1 MVMNYLNE
9 RVSYLRGLAE
19 GMGIK
24 DDTKE
29 GKLLVNIIDLLD
41 DIVDAISELEV
52 SQAELDDYVETIDE
66 DLSELEEELYGE
78 DEDENDE
85 ESGYIEVE
93 CPNCHDTV
101 FFDEE
106 IFNTEDEIICP
117 NCHMPVYTD
126 IDEDDVEKES
136 HSEVQQHE

>member
-1 MVMNYLNE
+1 MNYLNE

-29 GKLLVNIIDLLD
+29 GKLLVNIVDLLD

-52 SQAELDDYVETIDE
+52 SQAELDDYIETIDG
-66 DLSELEEELYGE
+66 DLSELEEELFGE
-78 DEDENDE
+78 DEDDDE
-85 ESGYIEVE
+85 ESRYIEVE

-101 FFDEE
+101 FLDEE

-117 NCHMPVYTD
+117 NCHEPVYTD
-126 IDEDDVEKES
+126 IDEDEME
-136 HSEVQQHE
+136 EVSDTE